1 MGTFMTKFSKASAR
15 FTKAGESN
23 LHNNGKKDPK
33 KGKDDFIYGSDVDE
47 VIVGRPTKEGGET
60 AFTGYGYGGKQKA
73 VGSEATSS
81 PKAYS
86 SKGETITGTVIANTN
101 KTPGDIKTGPQ
112 YNKVKG
118 YVTRPQTEKEKSSMI
133 EEIKRLNAKG

>member
-1 MGTFMTKFSKASAR
+1 MGTFMSKFSKASAR

-23 LHNNGKKDPK
+23 LHNNGTDKK
-33 KGKDDFIYGSDVDE
+33 KGKDDFIYRSDVDE

-60 AFTGYGYGGKQKA
+60 AFTGYGYGDTQKEI
-73 VGSEATSS
+73 GSEVTSR

-86 SKGETITGTVIANTN
+86 STGETISGNVIANTT

-133 EEIKRLNAKG
+133 EEMKRLNAKG